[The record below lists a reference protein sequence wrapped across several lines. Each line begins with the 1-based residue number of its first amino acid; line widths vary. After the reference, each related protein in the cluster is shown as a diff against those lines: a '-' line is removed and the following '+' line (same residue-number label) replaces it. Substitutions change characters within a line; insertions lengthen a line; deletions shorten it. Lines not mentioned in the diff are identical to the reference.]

1 MKEVI
6 RIESRQL
13 KKATDRIVDS
23 LRDRHR
29 DTENLVI
36 VGIADGGI
44 PFSQILADRLGAA
57 LGRKVACG
65 TVNISFHRDDID
77 HKPIPRSTNPTSIPL
92 DIEGSTIILADDVIF
107 TGRSVRAAINE
118 IFDMGRPAMV
128 ELAILCDRG
137 NRRLPIQP
145 NYLGFE
151 EETKPEQKVE
161 VHLNPDNELENALT
175 IFDK

>member
-1 MKEVI
+1 MREVK
-6 RIESRQL
+6 RIASEQL
-13 KKATDRIVDS
+13 RKATERIVES
-23 LRDRHR
+23 LCDQHR
-29 DTENLVI
+29 NTENLLV

-44 PFSQILADRLGAA
+44 PFSRILANRLESA
-57 LGRKVACG
+57 LGRSVACG
-65 TVNISFHRDDID
+65 TVNISFHRDDIGQN
-77 HKPIPRSTNPTSIPL
+77 PIPRSTNPTLIPL

-145 NYLGFE
+145 DYLGFE
-151 EETKPEQKVE
+151 ETTKPEQKVE
-161 VHLNPDNELENALT
+161 VHMNPENDMENSLT
-175 IFDK
+175 IFDG